1 MPPLLFISTPLL
13 CFCPQLFLPPYSFLS
28 PPQPSC
34 FSTIFGICFLPVG
47 SCTLSGLIY
56 YSCPH
61 IPPSPVANTLYVSSS
76 RIFLLFQFSSSVFS
90 YFSVLLFVSSV
101 YFFLLT
107 LCCYAFRKC
116 HRRALFSANLEHSH
130 LEYCHEVG
138 LTCHCSFFFHSV
150 CKLPC
155 SG

>member
-1 MPPLLFISTPLL
+1 MLEKNKTQRNISPSMPPLLFVISTPLL

-61 IPPSPVANTLYVSSS
+61 IPPSPVANTLYFSSFQNLFAFPVLLLS
-76 RIFLLFQFSSSVFS
+76 IFLLFCTPLCLICIFLSFDS
-90 YFSVLLFVSSV
+90 LL
-101 YFFLLT
+101 
-107 LCCYAFRKC
+107 LCI
-116 HRRALFSANLEHSH
+116 
-130 LEYCHEVG
+130 
-138 LTCHCSFFFHSV
+138 
-150 CKLPC
+150 
-155 SG
+155 